1 MQGNWRKS
9 GGLFDQISFGNGPVL
24 NYHKIYVITGKTECE
39 EVMLSCW
46 RAH

>member
-1 MQGNWRKS
+1 MEGNWRKVAGS
-9 GGLFDQISFGNGPVL
+9 LIKFHLETDWFL
-24 NYHKIYVITGKTECE
+24 TKIYVITGKTECE